1 MSLKI
6 TMQNF
11 NQKISRRI
19 PNWARLFFP
28 LILGSLLI
36 LIVVKIMY
44 FGGKRESLAAQSE
57 SAIIRWA
64 LAYAAE
70 PTLSANKVV
79 TISVTDDDLPALER
93 APHPQLIDA
102 HIREYAAVL
111 EQVAASQPDWIVVSW
126 LTYAHPI
133 TQEYLQPLTDVIDR
147 LQLRSKTT
155 LAVNLYAS
163 GTIAPEFMSAYNIVE
178 ARDCYYEIN
187 AFCTV
192 APDWSWMPQQIINRY
207 FKTEP
212 RWHVS
217 KNLPHTLPN
226 VLLNLPTANSMTK
239 HPFLDFR
246 PPVMAE
252 LQQGSVVFI
261 GNDTTQS
268 LHFRDNKDALQ
279 RTFTASSSPRRT
291 LLKDGIPWHLFWA
304 SMTSMF
310 IDGKTIAVVPE
321 WVDWASIVLITAAIL
336 LSIRSLG
343 GAALAPFF
351 VCAISLPFANMIGV
365 YFFAVYMPVIP
376 IVIAGLIVFT
386 AATFTTVA
394 YSSYKK
400 WRLQAAEDL
409 AESTADIKENFIHLI
424 SHNLNTPIAQLRGL
438 LEILAP
444 SNSQDTGIQR
454 ASELL
459 EYVRITVQ
467 CVLNTS
473 TMAIQELNP
482 VEHPIR
488 AFMHEFMENDTGFFR
503 RTGTNLFITPSED
516 NEEKGE
522 IWFYRFRFDR
532 TLVTSSI
539 LYAAVLIGL
548 RHRASSIELNIAPLN
563 DEPADPQGL
572 AVTLTPVSV
581 HESSQIKDTDFA
593 IKALERFLS
602 TMQARGIL
610 LIPQSETNGFKIVFP
625 DEGKSA
631 AVSNNTSTT

>member
-19 PNWARLFFP
+19 PNWARLLFP

-207 FKTEP
+207 FKTE
-212 RWHVS
+212 
-217 KNLPHTLPN
+217 
-226 VLLNLPTANSMTK
+226 
-239 HPFLDFR
+239 
-246 PPVMAE
+246 
-252 LQQGSVVFI
+252 
-261 GNDTTQS
+261 
-268 LHFRDNKDALQ
+268 Q
-279 RTFTASSSPRRT
+279 RCRIPYRMFYLIYRRQ
-291 LLKDGIPWHLFWA
+291 
-304 SMTSMF
+304 
-310 IDGKTIAVVPE
+310 
-321 WVDWASIVLITAAIL
+321 
-336 LSIRSLG
+336 
-343 GAALAPFF
+343 
-351 VCAISLPFANMIGV
+351 
-365 YFFAVYMPVIP
+365 
-376 IVIAGLIVFT
+376 
-386 AATFTTVA
+386 TV
-394 YSSYKK
+394 
-400 WRLQAAEDL
+400 
-409 AESTADIKENFIHLI
+409 
-424 SHNLNTPIAQLRGL
+424 
-438 LEILAP
+438 
-444 SNSQDTGIQR
+444 
-454 ASELL
+454 
-459 EYVRITVQ
+459 
-467 CVLNTS
+467 
-473 TMAIQELNP
+473 
-482 VEHPIR
+482 
-488 AFMHEFMENDTGFFR
+488 
-503 RTGTNLFITPSED
+503 
-516 NEEKGE
+516 
-522 IWFYRFRFDR
+522 
-532 TLVTSSI
+532 
-539 LYAAVLIGL
+539 
-548 RHRASSIELNIAPLN
+548 
-563 DEPADPQGL
+563 
-572 AVTLTPVSV
+572 
-581 HESSQIKDTDFA
+581 
-593 IKALERFLS
+593 
-602 TMQARGIL
+602 
-610 LIPQSETNGFKIVFP
+610 
-625 DEGKSA
+625 
-631 AVSNNTSTT
+631 